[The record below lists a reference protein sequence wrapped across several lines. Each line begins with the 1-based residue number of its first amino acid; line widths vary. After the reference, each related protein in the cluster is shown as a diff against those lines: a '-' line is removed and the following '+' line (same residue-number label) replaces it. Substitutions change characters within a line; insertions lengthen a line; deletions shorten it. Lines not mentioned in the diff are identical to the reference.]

1 MNSNDTSLTLPWNY
15 FSFNPLKFWISNTW
29 HPLFNLTLVQSQSIY
44 KPWCT
49 YISQPIHFIQTVIA
63 HATVSCEQLWS
74 KWMANEKIVS
84 LSLKKVS
91 SLLNCVITFNYLT
104 VISNIRCLWKNVTTR
119 LTILFVKFS
128 LASLLA
134 NMSDTASVESR
145 KREAHSAFLDL
156 TW

>member
-1 MNSNDTSLTLPWNY
+1 MISVLTH
-15 FSFNPLKFWISNTW
+15 SKFE
-29 HPLFNLTLVQSQSIY
+29 FLTHGTPSIIELWSSHKAYTY

-49 YISQPIHFIQTVIA
+49 YISQSIHFIQKVIA
-63 HATVSCEQLWS
+63 HTTASCEQLWS
-74 KWMANEKIVS
+74 KWMSNETIVS
-84 LSLKKVS
+84 SSLKKVS
-91 SLLNCVITFNYLT
+91 SLLNCVVTFNYFTLF
-104 VISNIRCLWKNVTTR
+104 SNIRCLWKNVTTR